1 MKNEDKAQS
10 ANEQFYKAFNKRDI
24 EAMKRVWE
32 NDERITCVHPGWSPL
47 NGFEPILNSW
57 AGIFENSGN
66 MEIRI
71 SDVRV
76 LASEDLAWVSCTE
89 KLFTI
94 AESGCWL
101 PRFLPPTCFT
111 LRAMSGRWSCIMPR
125 LSQQTGERKMSRG
138 TEGYTD

>member
-94 AESGCWL
+94 ADSGVLASQVFATNLFHLEDDVWKMVMHHAS
-101 PRFLPPTCFT
+101 PVPTN
-111 LRAMSGRWSCIMPR
+111 
-125 LSQQTGERKMSRG
+125 RG
-138 TEGYTD
+138 TEDVSRN

>member
-1 MKNEDKAQS
+1 MINEDKVQS
-10 ANEQFYKAFNKRDI
+10 ANKRFYEAFNKRDI

-94 AESGCWL
+94 AESGVLASQVFATNLFHLEGDVWKMVMHHAS
-101 PRFLPPTCFT
+101 PVPTN
-111 LRAMSGRWSCIMPR
+111 
-125 LSQQTGERKMSRG
+125 RG
-138 TEGYTD
+138 TEDVSRN